1 MNNLEQTLSI
11 IKPDAVERN
20 LENEIKQMFK
30 EKGFQVIKE
39 KKIQIEK
46 FEAENFYKVH
56 ETKPFYNDLCSY
68 LSSGPI
74 VVMVLEKENAVVANR
89 ELMGATNPKD
99 AEDGTIR
106 KKYGIS
112 IDKNSVHGSDSVEN
126 AKIEINFF
134 DKIFIKPARQIILI
148 LSILNFL
155 INWFSA

>member
-1 MNNLEQTLSI
+1 MSNVEQTLSI

-20 LENEIKQMFK
+20 LDNEIKQMFK
-30 EKGFQVIKE
+30 DKGFQIVKE

-46 FEAENFYKVH
+46 SEAEIFYKVH

-74 VVMVLEKENAVVANR
+74 VVMVIEKENGILENR

-99 AEDGTIR
+99 AMDGTIR

-112 IDKNSVHGSDSVEN
+112 IDKNSVHGSDSPAN

-134 DKIFIKPARQIILI
+134 IKD
-148 LSILNFL
+148 
-155 INWFSA
+155 

>member
-1 MNNLEQTLSI
+1 MSNAEQTLSI

-30 EKGFQVIKE
+30 DNGFKIERE

-46 FEAENFYKVH
+46 SEAELFYKVH
-56 ETKPFYNDLCSY
+56 ETKPFYNDLCAY

-74 VVMVLEKENAVVANR
+74 IVMILEKENAVLGNR
-89 ELMGATNPKD
+89 ELMGATNPQEAK
-99 AEDGTIR
+99 EGTIR

-112 IDKNSVHGSDSVEN
+112 IDKNSVHGSDSIEN

-134 DKIFIKPARQIILI
+134 FKD
-148 LSILNFL
+148 
-155 INWFSA
+155 

>member
-1 MNNLEQTLSI
+1 MSSMQQTLSI

-20 LENEIKQMFK
+20 LEVEIKKMFI
-30 EKGFQVIKE
+30 ENGFKILKD

-46 FEAENFYKVH
+46 TEAEKFYKVH
-56 ETKPFYNDLCSY
+56 ETKPFFSDLCDY

-74 VVMVLEKENAVVANR
+74 IVMVLEKEDAVLKNR

-99 AEDGTIR
+99 AEEGTIR

-126 AKIEINFF
+126 AKIEIDFF
-134 DKIFIKPARQIILI
+134 FKD
-148 LSILNFL
+148 
-155 INWFSA
+155 